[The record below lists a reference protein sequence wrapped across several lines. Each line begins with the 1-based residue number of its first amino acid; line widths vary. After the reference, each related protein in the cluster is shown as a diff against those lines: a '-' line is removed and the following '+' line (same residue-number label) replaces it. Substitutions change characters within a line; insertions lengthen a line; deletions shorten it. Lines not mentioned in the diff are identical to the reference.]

1 MPWPGCELFTNRRCP
16 ESRQCMLMWWPQT
29 TLSGTLIAAAT
40 QSCLPYRYRLC
51 AKMKPHPLKITL
63 VNKCTLDNKPHLSCC
78 GVISACAYQPNS
90 MVLAQHIIWVFL
102 CLFIHL
108 LHIPFICGV
117 SFSRHKNLIELILF
131 KLHAP
136 WLFVL
141 QQCYHIIL
149 YSCSR
154 TKVVMATII
163 QNYSPLS
170 ALWMWFVL
178 GHIQHNWLASGLI
191 MQTCIWY
198 N

>member
-1 MPWPGCELFTNRRCP
+1 MASNNTIWHSNCGSYTV
-16 ESRQCMLMWWPQT
+16 MLTIQISIVCKDET
-29 TLSGTLIAAAT
+29 TPIENYLG
-40 QSCLPYRYRLC
+40 Y
-51 AKMKPHPLKITL
+51 
-63 VNKCTLDNKPHLSCC
+63 NKCTLDNKPHLSCC

>member
-1 MPWPGCELFTNRRCP
+1 MSCSPIAGVPKVVSACWCDGLNNTIWHSNCGSYTV
-16 ESRQCMLMWWPQT
+16 MLTIQISIVCKDET
-29 TLSGTLIAAAT
+29 TPIENYLG
-40 QSCLPYRYRLC
+40 Y
-51 AKMKPHPLKITL
+51 
-63 VNKCTLDNKPHLSCC
+63 NKCTLDNKPHLSCC